1 MPSNIAKNIGKTFKK
16 RSLLLLLILKI
27 KENRIIGKN
36 QNSAMPLEIRAIKP
50 KSTSEEIPE
59 PTQETVT
66 SEETLSANK
75 DNPPSK
81 KKKKLNKTI
90 TSEVETK
97 PDQVLASDN
106 TAEKQES
113 SAKLETESSKQT
125 TKSKKSAKKTNVQAV
140 VNPEITEIEKKPLDS
155 PDSLP
160 LEPSPSQPPVSETFF
175 QAIGSIQGVIV
186 PGEDGRTAIQIGS
199 KVYKLYTHPKLLKKL
214 EIGKEF
220 LLRVYPSITNQ
231 KQVFGFKA
239 LCIYTGNPEQTIKP
253 EDAIPNIFTLK
264 GIWQFYS
271 KSKDTVITVFRNEK
285 RYPQDLCKPTHIPLS
300 WENPEVVPFRF
311 NPNLTKDDKKADR
324 YFVEIQA
331 KFLPEQGLFTFDSL
345 LAKPTKKIP
354 KHLKE
359 IKPAQKTNIEQLS
372 NPSNT
377 NGETRHWYRLAIS
390 YKRCNTRGSTNHAD
404 LE

>member
-1 MPSNIAKNIGKTFKK
+1 
-16 RSLLLLLILKI
+16 
-27 KENRIIGKN
+27 
-36 QNSAMPLEIRAIKP
+36 MPLEIRSIKRKPTP
-50 KSTSEEIPE
+50 KEIPE
-59 PTQETVT
+59 LTQETVT
-66 SEETLSANK
+66 FQETCSANE

-81 KKKKLNKTI
+81 KKKKTNKTV

-97 PDQVLASDN
+97 PDQVLAPEN
-106 TAEKQES
+106 TVEKQES
-113 SAKLETESSKQT
+113 SPKLETESSKQT
-125 TKSKKSAKKTNVQAV
+125 TKSKKSAKKTKVQAAANSEV
-140 VNPEITEIEKKPLDS
+140 TEVEKKPLDS
-155 PDSLP
+155 SDSLA
-160 LEPSPSQPPVSETFF
+160 LEPSPSQSPVSANFF
-175 QAIGSIQGVIV
+175 QAIGFIQGVIV
-186 PGEDGRTAIQIGS
+186 LGEDGRTAIQIGS

-239 LCIYTGNPEQTIKP
+239 ISIYTGSPEQKIKP
-253 EDAIPNIFTLK
+253 EDAIPDLFILK

-271 KSKDTVITVFRNEK
+271 KSKDTVITVFRNQK
-285 RYPQDLCKPTHIPLS
+285 RYPQDLCKPTHVPLS
-300 WENPEVVPFRF
+300 WENPEVAPFRF

-331 KFLPEQGLFTFDSL
+331 KFLPEQGFFAFDSL

-359 IKPAQKTNIEQLS
+359 IKPAQKTKKEQPS

-377 NGETRHWYRLAIS
+377 DSETKQLAE
-390 YKRCNTRGSTNHAD
+390 NT
-404 LE
+404 LEEKPSVLAEATLLQTKDPLT

>member
-1 MPSNIAKNIGKTFKK
+1 
-16 RSLLLLLILKI
+16 
-27 KENRIIGKN
+27 
-36 QNSAMPLEIRAIKP
+36 MPLEIRTIKR

-59 PTQETVT
+59 PTQENVT
-66 SEETLSANK
+66 SPNTTSAKK
-75 DNPPSK
+75 DDSPSK

-97 PDQVLASDN
+97 LDGVLAPKN
-106 TAEKQES
+106 TTKKPES
-113 SAKLETESSKQT
+113 SPKSETESSKQT
-125 TKSKKSAKKTNVQAV
+125 TKSKKSAKKTNVQTV
-140 VNPEITEIEKKPLDS
+140 VNPEIAEVEQKPLDF
-155 PDSLP
+155 PESLP
-160 LEPSPSQPPVSETFF
+160 LKPSPSQSPVSENFF
-175 QAIGSIQGVIV
+175 QAIGFIQGVIV
-186 PGEDGRTAIQIGS
+186 PGEDGRIAIQIGS
-199 KVYKLYTHPKLLKKL
+199 NVYKLYAKPKLLKKL

-239 LCIYTGNPEQTIKP
+239 LSIYTGSPEQKIKA
-253 EDAIPNIFTLK
+253 EDAIPDIFILK

-300 WENPEVVPFRF
+300 RENPEVAPFRF

-331 KFLPEQGLFTFDSL
+331 KFLPEQGLFAFDSL

-359 IKPAQKTNIEQLS
+359 IKPAQKTKTEQAI

-377 NGETRHWYRLAIS
+377 ESEPKQLAE
-390 YKRCNTRGSTNHAD
+390 NT
-404 LE
+404 LEEKPSVLVEATPSQTEDPLT

>member
-1 MPSNIAKNIGKTFKK
+1 
-16 RSLLLLLILKI
+16 
-27 KENRIIGKN
+27 
-36 QNSAMPLEIRAIKP
+36 MPLEIRSIKR
-50 KSTSEEIPE
+50 KSTPEEIPE

-66 SEETLSANK
+66 SEDTPSANK

-97 PDQVLASDN
+97 PDGVLASDN

-113 SAKLETESSKQT
+113 SAKSETGSSKQT
-125 TKSKKSAKKTNVQAV
+125 TKSKKSAKKTKVQAV
-140 VNPEITEIEKKPLDS
+140 VNPEITEIKKKPLDF
-155 PDSLP
+155 PESLP
-160 LEPSPSQPPVSETFF
+160 LKPSPSQPPVPTTFF
-175 QAIGSIQGVIV
+175 QAIGFIQGVIV
-186 PGEDGRTAIQIGS
+186 SGEDGRIAIQIGS
-199 KVYKLYTHPKLLKKL
+199 NVYKLYAKPKLLKKL

-220 LLRVYPSITNQ
+220 LLRVYPSITNG

-271 KSKDTVITVFRNEK
+271 KSEDTVITVFRNQK

-300 WENPEVVPFRF
+300 WENYEVPPFRF

-331 KFLPEQGLFTFDSL
+331 QFLPEQGLFAFDSL

-359 IKPAQKTNIEQLS
+359 IKPTQKTKIEQPINLS
-372 NPSNT
+372 NTEGEPKQLPENTLPEKPSVLV
-377 NGETRHWYRLAIS
+377 EAIPTQTKDS
-390 YKRCNTRGSTNHAD
+390 LT
-404 LE
+404 

>member
-1 MPSNIAKNIGKTFKK
+1 
-16 RSLLLLLILKI
+16 
-27 KENRIIGKN
+27 
-36 QNSAMPLEIRAIKP
+36 MPLEIRSIKRKPTP
-50 KSTSEEIPE
+50 KEIPE
-59 PTQETVT
+59 STQETVT
-66 SEETLSANK
+66 SQETPSANK
-75 DNPPSK
+75 DNPLNK
-81 KKKKLNKTI
+81 KKKKLNKTV

-97 PDQVLASDN
+97 PDGVLASDN
-106 TAEKQES
+106 TTEKQES
-113 SAKLETESSKQT
+113 SSKSETHSTQQT
-125 TKSKKSAKKTNVQAV
+125 TKSKKSAKKSKVQAV
-140 VNPEITEIEKKPLDS
+140 PNPEITKVEKKPLNS

-160 LEPSPSQPPVSETFF
+160 LKPSPSQSPVSANFF
-175 QAIGSIQGVIV
+175 QAIGFIQGVIV
-186 PGEDGRTAIQIGS
+186 LGEDGRTAIQIGS

-220 LLRVYPSITNQ
+220 LLRVYPSITNG

-239 LCIYTGNPEQTIKP
+239 ISIYTGSPEQKIKP
-253 EDAIPNIFTLK
+253 EDAIPDIFILK

-285 RYPQDLCKPTHIPLS
+285 RYPQDLCKPTHLPLS
-300 WENPEVVPFRF
+300 WENPEVPPFRF

-331 KFLPEQGLFTFDSL
+331 KFLPEQGLFAFDSL

-359 IKPAQKTNIEQLS
+359 IKPAQKTKTEQAI

-377 NGETRHWYRLAIS
+377 ESEPKQLAEH
-390 YKRCNTRGSTNHAD
+390 T
-404 LE
+404 LEEKPSVLVEATPSQTEDPLT

>member
-1 MPSNIAKNIGKTFKK
+1 
-16 RSLLLLLILKI
+16 
-27 KENRIIGKN
+27 
-36 QNSAMPLEIRAIKP
+36 PL
-50 KSTSEEIPE
+50 
-59 PTQETVT
+59 
-66 SEETLSANK
+66 N
-75 DNPPSK
+75 K
-81 KKKKLNKTI
+81 KKKKLNKTV

-97 PDQVLASDN
+97 PDGVLASEN

-113 SAKLETESSKQT
+113 SLKSETHSSKQT
-125 TKSKKSAKKTNVQAV
+125 SNPKKSAKKTNVQAV
-140 VNPEITEIEKKPLDS
+140 INTEITEIKKKPLDS
-155 PDSLP
+155 SDSLP
-160 LEPSPSQPPVSETFF
+160 LEPSPSQPSVSASFF
-175 QAIGSIQGVIV
+175 QAIGFIQGVIV
-186 PGEDGRTAIQIGS
+186 SGEDGRIAIQIGS
-199 KVYKLYTHPKLLKKL
+199 NVYKLYAKPKLLKKL

-220 LLRVYPSITNQ
+220 LLRVYPSITNG

-271 KSKDTVITVFRNEK
+271 KSEDTVITVFRNQK

-300 WENPEVVPFRF
+300 WENYEVAPFRF

-331 KFLPEQGLFTFDSL
+331 QFLPEQGLFAFDSL

-359 IKPAQKTNIEQLS
+359 IKTAQKTKKEQPI

-377 NGETRHWYRLAIS
+377 DSETKPLPENTLEEKPPVLAETIS
-390 YKRCNTRGSTNHAD
+390 TQIEDPLGVEPR
-404 LE
+404 

>member
-1 MPSNIAKNIGKTFKK
+1 MS
-16 RSLLLLLILKI
+16 
-27 KENRIIGKN
+27 
-36 QNSAMPLEIRAIKP
+36 LEIRSIKRKPTP
-50 KSTSEEIPE
+50 KEIPE
-59 PTQETVT
+59 STQETVT
-66 SEETLSANK
+66 SQETSSANK

-97 PDQVLASDN
+97 PDRVLASEN
-106 TAEKQES
+106 TVEKQES
-113 SAKLETESSKQT
+113 SPKLETESSKQT
-125 TKSKKSAKKTNVQAV
+125 TKSKKSTKKTNVQAV
-140 VNPEITEIEKKPLDS
+140 VNPEITEIKKKPLDF
-155 PDSLP
+155 PESLP
-160 LEPSPSQPPVSETFF
+160 LKPSPSQSPVSENFF
-175 QAIGSIQGVIV
+175 QAIGFIQGVIV
-186 PGEDGRTAIQIGS
+186 SGEDRRIAIQIGS
-199 KVYKLYTHPKLLKKL
+199 NVYKLYAKPKLLKKL

-220 LLRVYPSITNQ
+220 LLRVYPAITNQ

-239 LCIYTGNPEQTIKP
+239 ISIYTGSPEQVIKP
-253 EDAIPNIFTLK
+253 EDAIPNIFILK

-300 WENPEVVPFRF
+300 WENYEVAPFRF

-331 KFLPEQGLFTFDSL
+331 QFLPEKGLFVFDSL

-359 IKPAQKTNIEQLS
+359 IKPAQKTKTEQPI

-377 NGETRHWYRLAIS
+377 ESEPKQLAE
-390 YKRCNTRGSTNHAD
+390 NT
-404 LE
+404 LEEKPSVLAEATSSQTEDPLT